1 MKYFPRL
8 LLVLLLLGLG
18 LRAAVATPSVEEVVA
33 RIAELQQHPEG
44 DPARDSLLPLYQQ
57 TKAMLDAA
65 QAHRAEVERQSS
77 FLASG
82 PSTVRKLEAEL
93 AALSR
98 PESPPPLP
106 GNVRQAPAMELQ
118 RMTET
123 AVNERAALE
132 TKLNSLELRDRS
144 LEARPAEI
152 SQIKAEVT
160 TRIAAIEV
168 ERAGLDARDE
178 SELVRA
184 RQGALEAEVAAR
196 EAELEALNAEL
207 LSHSLRLEINAVR
220 HRLAEARLTRASAV
234 VSQYEQLLLE
244 RRAEDLRRIQA
255 DAENALR
262 ETESAHPL
270 VRKLAEENA
279 HFSEMLSSLLNDQS
293 EAVQARSE
301 YNRQRTTFAQAYA
314 RSRQRAQLGVTSASL
329 GRVLVEQRRKLPEG
343 RTLARQARLSEAR
356 IGRVGMLRIEI
367 DEQLV
372 ATRQA
377 ARQPLEQLA
386 AAHGATD
393 ALDET
398 ATQRAKSLLQDQA
411 ELLRTL
417 DENQSSC
424 LRSLDTADFELQQL
438 RAVVEDYRAFLDER
452 LLWLPNAPPL
462 SRQVLVDLVSS
473 SQWLLSPANWT
484 DTWGDVSRGFER
496 AWPLAIATLLLAL
509 ALWRARPRLRSQL
522 ARLSGA
528 VAEPVEDSV
537 RNTLQA
543 LALTT
548 LWAAP
553 MPLVLLTVARLL
565 TAGFASGEF
574 SIALGQVAERAAWLW
589 FGFGWMLAL
598 LAPGGVAVGHF
609 AWPAASCEAVRRRWR
624 RLGQVFVPMWTV
636 ASVFEWSSNPAF
648 QYSFRR
654 VCLLVAMV
662 AAAAFVSWLTRAEG
676 VMHRA
681 MVERAPRYW
690 LTRSRPLWSLAAVGV
705 PVALVVLSA
714 LGYCYAALQLG
725 HLYLETLALLL
736 GAGLLYAL
744 AVRWLRVA
752 QQRITLESMMEPA
765 AGTPVRDTEYPADF
779 AAMNAQA
786 RLVFRNVIGWCAA
799 FGLYFIWRDV
809 MPALSG
815 LEQVTLWE
823 ISVKDAESVAHLVPI
838 TLASIVVAVLIA
850 TVSVLAARN
859 LPSVVEIALLQRLPM
874 HRGSRYAVHTLL
886 RYGIAA
892 LGVGLVLSTLGLRW
906 SQVQWLI
913 AALGVGLGFGLQE
926 IFANFVSGLILLF
939 ERPIRVGDFVTIGE
953 LSGRV
958 ARIQIRATTICD
970 NDNREIIVPNR
981 NFITDR
987 FVNWTLTD
995 AITRLTLEV
1004 GVAHGTD
1011 LDRAL
1016 GLMQEIALENPKVL
1030 RDPAPAVVFKR
1041 FGESAI
1047 DLELQVHARDL
1058 LHRVDLRHELNGAIY
1073 RAFRE
1078 AGIEIPFPQRDLHLR
1093 TLPPGFK
1100 LG

>member
-1 MKYFPRL
+1 M
-8 LLVLLLLGLG
+8 VLLLMVGV
-18 LRAAVATPSVEEVVA
+18 LRPALATPSLEEVVA

-57 TKAMLDAA
+57 IKASLDAA
-65 QAHRAEVERQSS
+65 QAHRAEVERQAS
-77 FLASG
+77 FMGSG
-82 PSTVRKLEAEL
+82 PATVRKLEVEL
-93 AALSR
+93 AALAR

-106 GNVRQAPAMELQ
+106 ASVRQSPAGELQ
-118 RMTET
+118 RMMET

-132 TKLNSLELRDRS
+132 TKFNSLELRDRS

-168 ERAGLDARDE
+168 ERASLDVRDE
-178 SELVRA
+178 SELLRA
-184 RQGALEAEVAAR
+184 RQGALEAELAAR

-207 LSHSLRLEINAVR
+207 LSHSLALEINAVR

-234 VSQYEQLLLE
+234 VGQYEQVLLE
-244 RRAEDLRRIQA
+244 RRAEDLRRIQT
-255 DAENALR
+255 DAEAALR
-262 ETESAHPL
+262 EAESAHPL
-270 VRKLAEENA
+270 VKKLAQENA
-279 HFSEMLSSLLNDQS
+279 RFSELLSSLLNDQS

-301 YNRQRTTFAQAYA
+301 YNRQRAAFAQAFA

-329 GRVLVEQRRKLPEG
+329 GRVLVEQRRQLPEA
-343 RTLARQARLSEAR
+343 RTLQRKARLSEAR
-356 IGRVGMLRIEI
+356 IGRVGLHRIEI
-367 DEQLV
+367 DEQLA

-377 ARQPLEQLA
+377 ARAPIEQLA
-386 AAHGATD
+386 AQPGVAV
-393 ALDET
+393 ALDE
-398 ATQRAKSLLQDQA
+398 ASALRAKALLKDQG

-424 LRSLDTADFELQQL
+424 LRSLDAADFELQQL
-438 RAVVEDYRAFLDER
+438 IAVVEDYRAFLDER
-452 LLWLPNAPPL
+452 LLWLPNAPGL
-462 SRQVLVDLVSS
+462 SPQVLVELASS
-473 SQWLLSPANWT
+473 TQWLLSPSNWT
-484 DTWGDVSRGFER
+484 DTLGDMSRGLER
-496 AWPLAIATLLLAL
+496 AWPLALTMVLLAL
-509 ALWRARPRLRSQL
+509 GLWRARPRLREQL
-522 ARLSGA
+522 ARLSAA
-528 VAEPVEDSV
+528 VAEPIEDSA

-548 LWAAP
+548 LLAAP
-553 MPLVLLTVARLL
+553 VPLALLTIARLL

-574 SIALGQVAERAAWLW
+574 SIALGQVAERTAWLW
-589 FGFGWMLAL
+589 FAFGWMLAL

-624 RLGQVFVPMWTV
+624 RLGQVFVPMWSV
-636 ASVFEWSSNPAF
+636 ASVFEWGSNPAF

-654 VCLLVAMV
+654 VCLLIAML
-662 AAAAFVSWLTRAEG
+662 AATWFMFWLTRADG
-676 VMHRA
+676 VLHRA
-681 MVERAPRYW
+681 MLERAPRYW
-690 LTRSRPLWSLAAVGV
+690 LTRSRPLWSMAAVSA
-705 PVALVVLSA
+705 PVALLVLSA

-725 HLYLETLALLL
+725 HLYLETIALVL

-752 QQRITLESMMEPA
+752 QQRITLDAMMEPA
-765 AGTPVRDTEYPADF
+765 AGAVSRDTEYPSDF

-786 RLVFRNVIGWCAA
+786 RLVFRNVIGWGTA
-799 FGLYFIWRDV
+799 FGLYLIWRDV

-823 ISVKDAESVAHLVPI
+823 ISVKDTESVARLVPI
-838 TLASIVVAVLIA
+838 TLASIAVAALIA
-850 TVSVLAARN
+850 AVSVLAARN
-859 LPSVVEIALLQRLPM
+859 MPGVLEIALLQRLPM

-995 AITRLTLEV
+995 AVTRLTLEV
-1004 GVAHGTD
+1004 GVAYGTD
-1011 LDRAL
+1011 VQRAL
-1016 GLMQEIALENPKVL
+1016 GLLQQLALDNPKVL
-1030 RDPAPAVVFKR
+1030 HDPAPVVVFKR
-1041 FGESAI
+1041 FGESSI
-1047 DLELQVHARDL
+1047 ELELQVHARDL
-1058 LHRVDLRHELNGAIY
+1058 LHRLDLRHELNGAIY
-1073 RAFRE
+1073 EAFQA
-1078 AGIEIPFPQRDLHLR
+1078 AGIEIPLPQRELHLR
-1093 TLPPGFK
+1093 SLPPGFK
-1100 LG
+1100 PG

>member
-1 MKYFPRL
+1 MKLFLRFL
-8 LLVLLLLGLG
+8 LLASLMIALPTASL
-18 LRAAVATPSVEEVVA
+18 AVPSVEEVTA

-44 DPARDSLLPLYQQ
+44 DQARDSLLPLYQQ
-57 TKAMLDAA
+57 MKAMLDAE
-65 QAHRAEVERQSS
+65 QAHRAEVDRQTR
-77 FLASG
+77 FLAAG
-82 PSTVRKLEAEL
+82 PATVRKLEAEL

-106 GNVRQAPAMELQ
+106 ASIRQSAAVDLQ

-152 SQIKAEVT
+152 AQMKAEIT

-178 SELVRA
+178 SELLRA
-184 RQGALEAEVAAR
+184 RQGTLEAELSAR

-234 VSQYEQLLLE
+234 VGQYEQVLLE
-244 RRAEDLRRIQA
+244 RRAEDLRRIQTDA
-255 DAENALR
+255 EAALREAEAGHPLVKKLAAENAR
-262 ETESAHPL
+262 
-270 VRKLAEENA
+270 
-279 HFSEMLSSLLNDQS
+279 FSELLSSLLNDQS

-301 YNRQRTTFAQAYA
+301 YNRQRTQIAQAFT
-314 RSRQRAQLGVTSASL
+314 RSRQRAQLGVASASL
-329 GRVLVEQRRKLPEG
+329 GRVLVEQRRSLPEA
-343 RTLARQARLSEAR
+343 RTLQRQARLSEAR
-356 IGRVGMLRIEI
+356 IGRVGMHRIEI
-367 DEQLV
+367 DEQLA
-372 ATRQA
+372 ATRSA
-377 ARQPLEQLA
+377 ARAPIEQLVA
-386 AAHGATD
+386 SLGTAT
-393 ALDET
+393 ALDEVSS
-398 ATQRAKSLLQDQA
+398 QRAKALLNDQV
-411 ELLRTL
+411 ELLSTL

-424 LRSLDTADFELQQL
+424 LRSLDAADFELQQL
-438 RAVVEDYRAFLDER
+438 AAVVADYRTFLDER
-452 LLWLPNAPPL
+452 LLWLPNAPTL
-462 SRQVLVDLVSS
+462 SRQVLLDLGSS
-473 SQWLLSPANWT
+473 TRWLLSPSNWT
-484 DTWGDVSRGFER
+484 DTWGDLLRGIER
-496 AWPLAIATLLLAL
+496 AWPLAIVLALLAL
-509 ALWRARPRLRSQL
+509 TLWRMRPGMRTQMD
-522 ARLSGA
+522 RLSDG
-528 VAEPVEDSV
+528 VADPADDSV

-548 LWAAP
+548 LTAAP
-553 MPLVLLTVARLL
+553 VPLLLLTVARLL
-565 TAGFASGEF
+565 TSGYASGEF

-589 FGFGWMLAL
+589 FAFAWMLAF
-598 LAPGGVAVGHF
+598 LAPRSVGIGHF
-609 AWPAASCEAVRRRWR
+609 GWPAASCALVRRRWR
-624 RLGQVFVPMWTV
+624 QLAQVFVPMWTV
-636 ASVFEWSSNPAF
+636 ASVFEWGSNPAF

-654 VCLLVAMV
+654 VCLLVAML
-662 AAAAFVSWLTRAEG
+662 AAAWFMHWLTRTDG
-676 VMHRA
+676 VLHRA
-681 MVERAPRYW
+681 MTERAPRYW
-690 LTRSRPLWSLAAVGV
+690 LTRARPLWAFAAVMT
-705 PVALVVLSA
+705 PVALSVLSA

-725 HLYLETLALLL
+725 AFYLQTLALLL
-736 GAGLLYAL
+736 GAGLLYGL

-752 QQRITLESMMEPA
+752 QQRIALDAMMEPA
-765 AGTPVRDTEYPADF
+765 AGSGPRDAEYAVDF
-779 AAMNAQA
+779 AAMNTQA
-786 RLVFRNVIGWCAA
+786 RLVFRNVIGWATA
-799 FGLYFIWRDV
+799 FALYFIWRDV

-815 LEQVTLWE
+815 LEQITLWE

-838 TLASIVVAVLIA
+838 TLASIAVAFLIA
-850 TVSVLAARN
+850 AVSVLAARN
-859 LPSVVEIALLQRLPM
+859 MPSVLEIALLQRLPM

-892 LGVGLVLSTLGLRW
+892 LGTGLVLSTLGLRW

-958 ARIQIRATTICD
+958 VRIQIRATTICD

-1004 GVAHGTD
+1004 GVAYGTD
-1011 LDRAL
+1011 IERAL
-1016 GLMQEIALENPKVL
+1016 AVLQDVALANPKVL
-1030 RDPAPAVVFKR
+1030 HEPPPSVMFKR

-1047 DLELQVHARDL
+1047 ELELYVHARDL
-1058 LHRVDLRHELNGAIY
+1058 VQRMDLRHELNGAIY
-1073 RAFRE
+1073 AAFRS
-1078 AGIEIPFPQRDLHLR
+1078 AGIEIPRPQRELHLR
-1093 TLPPGFK
+1093 SVPPDLK